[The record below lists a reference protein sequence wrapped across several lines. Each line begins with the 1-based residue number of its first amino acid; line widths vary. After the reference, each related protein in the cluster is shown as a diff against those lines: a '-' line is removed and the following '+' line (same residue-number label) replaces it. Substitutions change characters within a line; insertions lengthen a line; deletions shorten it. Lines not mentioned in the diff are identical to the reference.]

1 MSKEVYRKHYNY
13 HEFKEYIR
21 FGSIIPNYIQCME
34 LLKHLPPESCIV
46 KLIRFL
52 KNTPS
57 PEGMVSKADG
67 AGGTSSRVNHSSPSP
82 LVPSM
87 VKIIA
92 TVALGVAGLYCI
104 ISLSMEKSDIP
115 G

>member
-1 MSKEVYRKHYNY
+1 MNY
-13 HEFKEYIR
+13 FPIHMQY
-21 FGSIIPNYIQCME
+21 ME

-46 KLIRFL
+46 KPMRFL

-57 PEGMVSKADG
+57 PEGTLSKADG
-67 AGGTSSRVNHSSPSP
+67 AGGTSSRVSHSSPSP
-82 LVPSM
+82 LVPST

-92 TVALGVAGLYCI
+92 TDALGVAGLYCI
-104 ISLSMEKSDIP
+104 ISFSMEKSDIP